1 MQFEKLIHGKL
12 IKRYKRFL
20 ADVILDNGEEITAH
34 VPNSGAMTSCIEENC
49 DVWLTFHDNPKRKLK
64 YTLELTK
71 MGENLI
77 CTNTGV
83 ANKIAIEAI
92 ENKVIKELQGY
103 SSLKPEQKY
112 GQNSRIDILL
122 ENENQK
128 CYVEVK
134 SVSLRIDDYL
144 AFPDAVTSRGTKH
157 LNELAQMAKDGHR
170 AVMLYVIQRD
180 DDLPFRLANE
190 IDKKYCEAFK
200 EVTKN
205 GVEVL
210 VYQSCINLEEISIKK
225 ASIIASFWYNCKKNY
240 IGTRLNLKQISIAIY
255 ATYLTNKY
263 GFKLKKVTT
272 SKDKKAL
279 RIEYSE
285 TLLSKLNISV
295 EVLNKEKLPKDGNYL
310 LMSNHRSIIDPLIVE
325 LALKDSKIH
334 GFWVSKKELFNS

>member
-20 ADVILDNGEEITAH
+20 ADVILDNGNEITAH

-49 DVWLTFHDNPKRKLK
+49 DIWVSFHDNPKRKLK

-77 CTNTGV
+77 CTNTSI

-92 ENKVIKELQGY
+92 ENGVIKELQGY

-122 ENENQK
+122 ENEKQK

-134 SVSLRIDDYL
+134 SVSLKIDDYL

-170 AVMLYVIQRD
+170 AVMLYVIQRT
-180 DDLPFRLANE
+180 DDLPFKLACQ
-190 IDKKYCEAFK
+190 IDKKYCEAFN

-210 VYQSCINLEEISIKK
+210 VYKSHINLEEI
-225 ASIIASFWYNCKKNY
+225 Y
-240 IGTRLNLKQISIAIY
+240 
-255 ATYLTNKY
+255 
-263 GFKLKKVTT
+263 LKKV
-272 SKDKKAL
+272 
-279 RIEYSE
+279 
-285 TLLSKLNISV
+285 
-295 EVLNKEKLPKDGNYL
+295 
-310 LMSNHRSIIDPLIVE
+310 SIMH
-325 LALKDSKIH
+325 S
-334 GFWVSKKELFNS
+334 F

>member
-20 ADVILDNGEEITAH
+20 ADVILENNEIITAH

-92 ENKVIKELQGY
+92 ENSTIKELQGY
-103 SSLKPEQKY
+103 TSLKPEQKY

-134 SVSLRIDDYL
+134 SVSLKIDDNL
-144 AFPDAVTSRGTKH
+144 AFPDSVTSRGTKH
-157 LNELAQMAKDGHR
+157 LNELYDMVQEGHR
-170 AVMLYVIQRD
+170 SVMLYVIQRTD
-180 DDLPFRLANE
+180 ALPFRLACE

-200 EVTKN
+200 EVTKK

-210 VYQSCINLEEISIKK
+210 VYQSDITLEKIEIKEH
-225 ASIIASFWYNCKKNY
+225 FDF
-240 IGTRLNLKQISIAIY
+240 QI
-255 ATYLTNKY
+255 
-263 GFKLKKVTT
+263 
-272 SKDKKAL
+272 
-279 RIEYSE
+279 
-285 TLLSKLNISV
+285 
-295 EVLNKEKLPKDGNYL
+295 
-310 LMSNHRSIIDPLIVE
+310 
-325 LALKDSKIH
+325 
-334 GFWVSKKELFNS
+334 